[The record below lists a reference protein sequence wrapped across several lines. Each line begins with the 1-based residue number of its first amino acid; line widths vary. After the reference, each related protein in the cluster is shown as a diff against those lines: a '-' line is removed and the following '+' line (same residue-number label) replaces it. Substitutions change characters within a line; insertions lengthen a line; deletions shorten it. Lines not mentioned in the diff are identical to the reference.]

1 MTLNPNESG
10 APRQLKRTKARIPAS
25 ACERKTLPLVAMR
38 TERYVS
44 RILWVFLGNPWNDYT
59 SIRHVGHDIIAR
71 QSDSYFKLVNI
82 RQCYSE
88 NILKQSSI
96 ISSFEHHNI
105 ATIYAVYC
113 DGEDSFL
120 VTEHLDICITHLK
133 LQQYEI
139 EEWEMATILSEVTA
153 TLPSR
158 ALTAYS

>member
-25 ACERKTLPLVAMR
+25 ACERKTLLLVAMR

-44 RILWVFLGNPWNDYT
+44 RILWVFLGNPWNDCI
-59 SIRHVGHDIIAR
+59 SIRHVGH
-71 QSDSYFKLVNI
+71 SYFKLVNI
-82 RQCYSE
+82 RQCHSE